1 LEDKL
6 SKIVPS
12 EPEKEKPDKPQ
23 IPTPPPSPTLQEEK
37 EKFGED
43 YAELKPTQQ
52 EGRQK
57 IVEN

>member
-6 SKIVPS
+6 GKITPP
-12 EPEKEKPDKPQ
+12 EPDKEEPDKPQ
-23 IPTPPPSPTLQEEK
+23 IPTPPPSPTPQEEK
-37 EKFGED
+37 KKFGED

-57 IVEN
+57 NVEN